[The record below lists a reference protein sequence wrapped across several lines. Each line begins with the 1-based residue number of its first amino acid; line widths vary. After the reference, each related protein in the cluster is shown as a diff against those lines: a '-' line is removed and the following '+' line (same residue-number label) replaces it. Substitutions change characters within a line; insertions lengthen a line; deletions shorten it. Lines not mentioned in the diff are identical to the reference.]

1 MSDKAI
7 RSSGVRTGQHT
18 VVHMMRHGE
27 VHNPDGILYGRLPG
41 FRLSETGRVQAQ
53 TVADSLADHDVAAVF
68 ASPLQRAQETATPIA
83 AAHGLEIVTN
93 EDLIESDNV
102 FEGLKV
108 SVGDGALS
116 KPRHWPKLRD
126 PFTPSWGEPYI
137 QLAHRMLGAATTA
150 RDAARGHE
158 VVCVSHQLPVYTLR
172 RFLEGQ
178 RLWHDPRRR
187 QCSLA
192 SVTSLIYDGDAL
204 IDIVYSEPAGASDP
218 LITGA

>member
-1 MSDKAI
+1 MTNTI
-7 RSSGVRTGQHT
+7 
-18 VVHMMRHGE
+18 VHMMRHGE
-27 VHNPDGILYGRLPG
+27 VHNPEGILYGRLPG
-41 FRLSETGRVQAQ
+41 FRLSDTGRAQANK
-53 TVADSLADHDVAAVF
+53 VADTLADHDVTAVF

-83 AAHGLEIVTN
+83 GAHGLEIITN
-93 EDLIESDNV
+93 DELIEADNV

-116 KPRHWPKLRD
+116 KPRHWPKMRD

-137 QLAHRMLGAATTA
+137 QLAHRMLAAANKA

-158 VVCVSHQLPVYTLR
+158 AVCVSHQLPVYTLR

-192 SVTSLIYDGDAL
+192 SLTSLIYEGDAL
-204 IDIVYSEPAGASDP
+204 VDIIYSEPVGASDP
-218 LITGA
+218 LATGA

>member
-1 MSDKAI
+1 MTNTI
-7 RSSGVRTGQHT
+7 
-18 VVHMMRHGE
+18 VHMMRHGE
-27 VHNPDGILYGRLPG
+27 VHNPEGILYGRLPG
-41 FRLSETGRVQAQ
+41 FRLSDTGRAQANK
-53 TVADSLADHDVAAVF
+53 VAATLADHDVTAVF

-83 AAHGLEIVTN
+83 GAHGLEIITN
-93 EDLIESDNV
+93 DELIEADNV

-116 KPRHWPKLRD
+116 KPRHWPKMRD

-137 QLAHRMLGAATTA
+137 QLAHRMLAAANKA

-158 VVCVSHQLPVYTLR
+158 AVCVSHQLPVYTLR

-192 SVTSLIYDGDAL
+192 SLTSLIYEDDAL
-204 IDIVYSEPAGASDP
+204 VDIIYSEPVGASDP
-218 LITGA
+218 LATGA